1 MLDVLTG
8 FKSILS
14 TLPEKEK
21 IVITRR
27 IGLEGEQETLQS
39 IWDDFWITRERV
51 RQIENAW
58 IQKIWRIL
66 NWHELQTI
74 QEKAKEILDI
84 NWGLLVKDE
93 LLSLIIRD
101 NNLDKD
107 FNASVLEIILQSDF
121 DLKKSK
127 PKLKEKV
134 YFYLPTINPKVVA
147 RTLESVMLFL
157 KKRKDIIEIK
167 KICAIIVDELKE
179 EYTSINI
186 AFVNSVMN
194 ISLEIVRWE
203 EKYIWLKKWKI
214 LNPTTLKD
222 KSIYIFRK
230 NKKPFHFIE
239 LTNEIVDYFK
249 ESVKVA
255 TVHNELIRNNDF
267 VLIWRWIYVLKE
279 WGYKAWT
286 VLDMIIDV
294 LSKSEEP
301 MSSDDIIN
309 RVLKVRKVKPTTIYM
324 NLQNKKYIK
333 RVWRNLYDW
342 I

>member
-1 MLDVLTG
+1 MLDVLTK
-8 FKSILS
+8 FKSILA

-27 IGLEGEQETLQS
+27 IGLENEQETLQS
-39 IWDDFWITRERV
+39 IWNDFWITRERV

-74 QEKAKEILDI
+74 QEKAKEILSM
-84 NWGLLVKDE
+84 NWWLLIKDE
-93 LLSLIIRD
+93 LLTLIAKD
-101 NNLDKD
+101 NNLDND
-107 FNASVLEIILQSDF
+107 FNTSVLEIILQSDF

-127 PKLKEKV
+127 PKIKEKV
-134 YFYLPTINPKVVA
+134 YFYLPTINTKIVGK
-147 RTLESVMLFL
+147 TLNSIMSFL
-157 KKRKDIIEIK
+157 KKRKDIDEINN
-167 KICAIIVDELKE
+167 ICTVIVDELKE
-179 EYTSINI
+179 EYSDINK

-194 ISLEIVRWE
+194 ISLEIVKWE
-203 EKYIWLKKWKI
+203 EKYAWLKKWKI

-239 LTNEIVDYFK
+239 LTNKIIDHFK
-249 ESVKVA
+249 EPVKVA

-279 WGYKAWT
+279 WWYKSWT

-294 LSKSEEP
+294 LSKSKEP

-324 NLQNKKYIK
+324 NLQNKKYIT
-333 RVWRNLYDW
+333 RVWRNLYTW
-342 I
+342 V